1 MKCICYW
8 KWILGTHTIYT
19 YFPFLSFHIFLKN
32 NFSIWKD
39 PSYTFVHL
47 LLNVSLKPADCTEHI
62 KAGQIN
68 LEFSFVYKLF
78 QITFLK
84 MKILAIL
91 LLVCGFTVG
100 LELNLKEKDHAL
112 NPEISNPDSH
122 WGAYKVTSKFQ
133 TFRYK
138 LNIWWNFPNLQL
150 KFHRKYKNADHE
162 SNSRKVFLKNLAR
175 IQKHNKDYEDGKEHY
190 KMEVGEYTDMDFEQ
204 FVKTRTGA
212 KVTE

>member
-1 MKCICYW
+1 
-8 KWILGTHTIYT
+8 
-19 YFPFLSFHIFLKN
+19 
-32 NFSIWKD
+32 
-39 PSYTFVHL
+39 
-47 LLNVSLKPADCTEHI
+47 LKPADCTEHI

-138 LNIWWNFPNLQL
+138 LNI
-150 KFHRKYKNADHE
+150 
-162 SNSRKVFLKNLAR
+162 
-175 IQKHNKDYEDGKEHY
+175 
-190 KMEVGEYTDMDFEQ
+190 
-204 FVKTRTGA
+204 
-212 KVTE
+212 